1 MIEQKKFEY
10 CLDLLK
16 QNFGRE
22 LTPDIKAI
30 WYKYLSKELSD
41 DQFFKAVQ
49 HAVLHSRFMPT
60 PAELVEFV
68 KGSLDDQALQ
78 EWQKIVQA
86 VSNAQQPQVSDRAL
100 SALAIIGG
108 IEAVGYADQF
118 TTRNLQQKFVKQ
130 YCKPY
135 VPSLPSNKPVEASQ
149 PMQMPKWDYQGELA
163 ALQAK
168 LAKQKEVSEKEKQA
182 KKSQPSIQEIEAQ
195 LKKITGQK

>member
-1 MIEQKKFEY
+1 MLEEATFDY
-10 CLDLLK
+10 GMGLLK
-16 QNFGRE
+16 QNYDRE

-30 WYKYLSKELSD
+30 WLKYLSEELSD
-41 DQFFKAVQ
+41 NQFLKAVQ
-49 HAVLHSRFMPT
+49 YAVLHSRFMPT
-60 PAELVEFV
+60 AGQLVEFA
-68 KGSLDDQALQ
+68 KGSLEDQALQ

-86 VSNAQQPQVSDRAL
+86 ASNAQQPQVSDRAL

-135 VPSLPSNKPVEASQ
+135 VPSLPSNKPVEAIQ
-149 PMQMPKWDYQGELA
+149 PMQMPQWDYQGELA

-182 KKSQPSIQEIEAQ
+182 KKSMPSIQEIEAE
-195 LKKITGQK
+195 LKKITGQR